1 MAAVFTFWRNNIRLR
16 SVVRLVLLGV
26 LTVIAFDA
34 LASLASRSLDFP
46 YLYATIGSLLIYA
59 ALGFTLGRT
68 ASVSFA
74 AASVAVIA
82 FTEATIGW
90 WLSGIIGPGKP
101 KSGLVSSTQIV
112 TTVVSMVVI
121 GAIIGAV
128 AGALGR
134 SHPKFDAP

>member
-1 MAAVFTFWRNNIRLR
+1 VK
-16 SVVRLVLLGV
+16 LVWLGV
-26 LTVIAFDA
+26 LAIIAFDA

-82 FTEATIGW
+82 FADATIGW
-90 WLSGIIGPGKP
+90 WLSWIIGPGKP
-101 KSGLVSSTQIV
+101 EGGGASLTQIV
-112 TTVVSMVVI
+112 TTVASVVAI

-134 SHPKFDAP
+134 SHPKLDAP